1 MQSLNI
7 SESCAYII
15 KKEDSEILKTFVLTI
30 INALPLV
37 LFWYYEIKNKIPFIW
52 LLILMKFLLI
62 WHETLILTVFI
73 TCCIL
78 NYLHQSFYLLM
89 STYILFKHRV
99 RFQKHHFAKVWFL
112 KMIFFVIWR
121 IRIKS
126 TINSV
131 CSVRNIKRWFKRKRN
146 LQVSYILSLK
156 MSLK

>member
-1 MQSLNI
+1 
-7 SESCAYII
+7 
-15 KKEDSEILKTFVLTI
+15 
-30 INALPLV
+30 
-37 LFWYYEIKNKIPFIW
+37 
-52 LLILMKFLLI
+52 MKFLLI

-78 NYLHQSFYLLM
+78 NYLQQSFYLLM

-112 KMIFFVIWR
+112 KMIFLVIWK

-131 CSVRNIKRWFKRKRN
+131 CSVRNIKRRVYGSSASVIYKFLIFCHWKCPWNNVVIYLPYSNRRIIMYFNDLFSSNEDLKCLEMTKCHFFY
-146 LQVSYILSLK
+146 LQQYSMEQLLS
-156 MSLK
+156 